1 MSVMNVVAVVVA
13 AAVTVV
19 AVPRRIIWSDSDS
32 IVRESPSRPSLD
44 RVVLLPVLVSR

>member
-1 MSVMNVVAVVVA
+1 MSVMNVAV
-13 AAVTVV
+13 AAVTAV

-44 RVVLLPVLVSR
+44 RVVLLPVLVS